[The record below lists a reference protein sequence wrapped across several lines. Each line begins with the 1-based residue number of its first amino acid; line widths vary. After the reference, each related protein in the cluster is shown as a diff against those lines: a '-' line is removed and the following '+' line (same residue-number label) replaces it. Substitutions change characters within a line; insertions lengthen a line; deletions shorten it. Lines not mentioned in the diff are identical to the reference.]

1 MKNKTRAAFLPVSII
16 LCGGLVLGLAASAAP
31 YGQSGGGKTV
41 KDIAVVDISAD
52 KDDCRL
58 WVTYQN
64 KGTVTIQA
72 TLRERTSVQGVG
84 VVEDTFSAFNLPPG
98 QYFGHGVGADPG
110 YKIFGINRTVTTE
123 IDVDNAL
130 AEINESN
137 NTLTKTLSCSLLH
150 PTGPVQQAP
159 PKPDLVIPYIKFVV
173 VKEGDDAGGHYVI
186 FNAIVYVKN
195 VGQGGVGPF
204 NVLLEHQ
211 INGEGPY
218 LTCATCKIPVS
229 GLSAGQGLELPA
241 RQYNKRGTQTSGQAI
256 FFRATADCDNARV
269 ETDETNNVYKDSYQG
284 QSGHK

>member
-1 MKNKTRAAFLPVSII
+1 MKNNIRAAFPPVLII
-16 LCGGLVLGLAASAAP
+16 LCGGLVLGLAASGLP
-31 YGQSGGGKTV
+31 HGQSGGGKTV

-52 KDDCRL
+52 KNDCRL

-84 VVEDTFSAFNLPPG
+84 VVEDTLSAFNLPPG
-98 QYFGHGVGADPG
+98 QFFGHGVGADPG

-137 NTLTKTLSCSLLH
+137 NTLTKTLSCSTLH
-150 PTGPVQQAP
+150 PTGPVEAP

-204 NVLLEHQ
+204 HVLLEHH
-211 INGEGPY
+211 INGVGPY

-256 FFRATADCDNARV
+256 FFRATADCDNVRV
-269 ETDETNNVYKDSYQG
+269 ETDETNNECKDSYQG

>member
-1 MKNKTRAAFLPVSII
+1 M
-16 LCGGLVLGLAASAAP
+16 GLAAWAAP
-31 YGQSGGGKTV
+31 HGQSRGGKTV
-41 KDIAVVDISAD
+41 TDIAVVDISAD
-52 KDDCRL
+52 KNDCRL
-58 WVTYQN
+58 WVTFQN
-64 KGTVTIQA
+64 KGTTTIQA
-72 TLRERTSVQGVG
+72 TLRERTSVQSVG
-84 VVEDTFSAFNLPPG
+84 VVEDTFSAFSLPPG
-98 QYFGHGVGADPG
+98 QFFGHGVGADPG

-150 PTGPVQQAP
+150 PTGPVEAP

-173 VKEGDDAGGHYVI
+173 VQEGDDAAGHYVI

-256 FFRATADCDNARV
+256 FFRATADCDNVRV